1 VSPLSEICRK
11 VVAAVAT
18 GPRWPGGGEIV
29 RLDRWAG
36 GSSQIRARK
45 CYDKDKGAARCGR
58 TAAWSFR
65 MTSTRARAGEVLP
78 ANRGKAKR
86 LREEKRIVSPGPG
99 SEPTLPAGLCRNAVY
114 LPPPELCT
122 QCGTSGLQNYDS
134 RRGVLW
140 QQEPCRTKSD
150 SGSAFI
156 CANRAKC
163 VFFEIALNALIA
175 ASFRRNR
182 ANL

>member
-18 GPRWPGGGEIV
+18 GPRWPGQGEIV

-36 GSSQIRARK
+36 GSSQIRAGK
-45 CYDKDKGAARCGR
+45 SYDKDKGAARCGR

-65 MTSTRARAGEVLP
+65 MISTRARAGEVLP

-86 LREEKRIVSPGPG
+86 LREEKRIASLGPG

-122 QCGTSGLQNYDS
+122 QCGTSDLQNYDPAGAFFGS
-134 RRGVLW
+134 KSHVG
-140 QQEPCRTKSD
+140 QNRTVEVRLYARIAQ
-150 SGSAFI
+150 SAYSLKLHLT
-156 CANRAKC
+156 R
-163 VFFEIALNALIA
+163 
-175 ASFRRNR
+175 
-182 ANL
+182 